1 MRDLEPFMEVV
12 KAEKEELISR
22 SGVGNLE
29 VLVDILGLIWS
40 HLIHWWSIHWLL
52 VLVGSELD
60 KEVEGGL
67 EIRELFKTLYQ
78 TLKRE
83 SFASSSLIDNLKK
96 VIHNLKQD
104 P

>member
-1 MRDLEPFMEVV
+1 
-12 KAEKEELISR
+12 
-22 SGVGNLE
+22 
-29 VLVDILGLIWS
+29 
-40 HLIHWWSIHWLL
+40 
-52 VLVGSELD
+52 VGSELD

-78 TLKRE
+78 ILKRE